1 MDIFIEKTKEKKAL
15 KFSGTAK
22 DLLLLLKINP
32 ETVIVASNGSLVT
45 LDTKLEDSDKIKI
58 LSVISG
64 G

>member
-22 DLLLLLKINP
+22 ALLHSLKINP
-32 ETVIVASNGSLVT
+32 ETVIVVRNGSLVT
-45 LDTKLEDSDKIKI
+45 LDSELNDSDKVKI

>member
-1 MDIFIEKTKEKKAL
+1 MDLFIEKTKEKMAL

-22 DLLLLLKINP
+22 ALLTQLKINP
-32 ETVIVASNGSLVT
+32 ETVIVVRNGFLVT
-45 LDTKLEDSDKIKI
+45 LDSELSDSDKVKI

>member
-22 DLLLLLKINP
+22 DLLHLLKINP
-32 ETVIVASNGSLVT
+32 ETVIVARNGSLVT
-45 LDTKLEDSDKIKI
+45 LDAKFEDSDKIKI